1 LFTFRSAGREIE
13 GQNACD
19 ELLIIASGRKV
30 VGVDRQKSRWTI
42 NIRQWSLPSAELAE
56 AVDAAGRG
64 IELNSSSVR
73 ARLMLVVVVLIAQ
86 RQFARAEVMLRQ
98 ALLRTQ
104 KRKDL
109 ARLHATLAVVLQ
121 RLGQEPAA
129 EEEFT
134 TAKNLGAVAAEK
146 YNAIAKAF
154 CSSPTA

>member
-1 LFTFRSAGREIE
+1 
-13 GQNACD
+13 
-19 ELLIIASGRKV
+19 
-30 VGVDRQKSRWTI
+30 
-42 NIRQWSLPSAELAE
+42 
-56 AVDAAGRG
+56 
-64 IELNSSSVR
+64 
-73 ARLMLVVVVLIAQ
+73 MLVVVVLIAQ

-98 ALLRTQ
+98 ALLRTR

-134 TAKNLGAVAAEK
+134 TAKNLDAVAAEK